1 MPVPRPP
8 SLVVSER
15 QRAVLEQ
22 IARAPTTPM
31 GLVQRARLV
40 LAMAAGGNNTQVA
53 AQYQVQVATPRLWRG
68 RWLAAAPR
76 LGALEAG
83 GCTEKELRGAVV
95 AALSDAYR
103 CGVPPTFSDEQVIG
117 ILKLACTPP
126 EDLEVPISQWTPRDL
141 AAVAVAQ
148 GIVPRISPRSVGRFL
163 KGGRVAAA
171 SLPLLAHPAARGSG
185 PL

>member
-8 SLVVSER
+8 MLVVSDR
-15 QRAVLEQ
+15 QRAALEQ
-22 IARAPTTPM
+22 LARAPTAAM

-40 LAMAAGGNNTQVA
+40 LAMAAGGNNTRVA
-53 AQYQVQVATPRLWRG
+53 AQYQVQVATARLWRG

-76 LGALEAG
+76 LAALEAG
-83 GCTEKELRGAVV
+83 GCTDKELRAAVL
-95 AALSDAYR
+95 ATLSDAYR

-126 EDLEVPISQWTPRDL
+126 EDLDVPISQWTPRDL
-141 AAVAVAQ
+141 AQVAIAQ

-171 SLPLLAHPAARGSG
+171 SLPLLAHPAGGG
-185 PL
+185 PGAL